1 MQVACIGAWHPA
13 RVSWTVARAGQH
25 GFHHRTE
32 MNKKVY
38 KIGKKGE
45 DSHKATTE
53 YDVTN
58 KEITPMG
65 GFPHYGIVNED
76 YIMLK
81 ACPSFATRPV
91 RPNAVFY
98 AMVCRCRCAQTTSTL
113 AYSLMA
119 FVLFS
124 VASSCLRCAVRYK
137 VSDSCVYLLV

>member
-1 MQVACIGAWHPA
+1 MACIGAWHPA

-45 DSHKATTE
+45 ESHKATTE
-53 YDVTN
+53 YDVTA
-58 KEITPMG
+58 KDITPMG

-81 ACPSFATRPV
+81 V
-91 RPNAVFY
+91 RPCLPVMLKWKCGEAV
-98 AMVCRCRCAQTTSTL
+98 CSGPGIDQQQT
-113 AYSLMA
+113 ASLCIA
-119 FVLFS
+119 
-124 VASSCLRCAVRYK
+124 C
-137 VSDSCVYLLV
+137 

>member
-1 MQVACIGAWHPA
+1 
-13 RVSWTVARAGQH
+13 
-25 GFHHRTE
+25 

-76 YIMLK
+76 YLMLK
-81 ACPSFATRPV
+81 ACPLPSHPSCSSVKAHAIFHA
-91 RPNAVFY
+91 AL
-98 AMVCRCRCAQTTSTL
+98 CRCLYTRSAL
-113 AYSLMA
+113 AYLLMA
-119 FVLFS
+119 LVLLS
-124 VASSCLRCAVRYK
+124 VGISAALGGHSCAVRYK
-137 VSDSCVYLLV
+137 VS